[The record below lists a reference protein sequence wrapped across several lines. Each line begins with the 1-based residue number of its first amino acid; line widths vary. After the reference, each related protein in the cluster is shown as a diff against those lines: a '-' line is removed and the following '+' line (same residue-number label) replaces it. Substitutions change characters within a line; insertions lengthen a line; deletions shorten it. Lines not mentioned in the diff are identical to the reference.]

1 MISDAKASKFLK
13 IIYNGAL
20 HLQNVIEDALDLSRI
35 ENNKFEVNL
44 SFFNIRESLEEII
57 EIMSFQVNSKGLYL
71 NLVIDKSVPNLI
83 KTDEKRYKQVLFNLI
98 GNAIKFTFKGGVTIF
113 IKYFDKRLTTTVQ
126 DTGMGIE
133 PEAVKKLFQFFG
145 KLQD

>member
-1 MISDAKASKFLK
+1 M
-13 IIYNGAL
+13 
-20 HLQNVIEDALDLSRI
+20 IEDALDLSRI